1 MSTVKISQLPLISQ
15 INANTSNTLFAGV
28 DIPTGATGK
37 MTAHTLAQGL
47 YSNEVLNVGVNQQNL
62 PNTIAQFALAGESYI
77 QTNLVNT
84 NDGGTAD
91 IVVTANVG
99 SGGSD
104 STNFIDM
111 GWANKNY
118 QAGSEFNNIGNAVQP
133 NDGYLY
139 VQGTNGQ
146 TTGNLVLGTTSTGT
160 QLKFTVGGGQA
171 SNIVARFTSTALV
184 LNTQSHLTFS
194 DGSNQYVAAAPAN
207 YTQSAFDAANTNAG
221 AISVIQGV
229 NVTQNTNLTAV
240 NQYAA
245 SAYNLANTNVSNI
258 LGANAYSL
266 QVNQYAAAAFAQAN
280 VTVGVDATQNTNIT
294 AVNQFAASAYNTAN
308 NALANTTGTFAGDL
322 TTTGNVTTNFV
333 RSKYNS
339 INDNAPL
346 ASFVA
351 TASGSSLTPSNSGYI
366 VQVVGREGIPSR
378 IALDAIGT
386 GAVPNYLT
394 RHVRGVA
401 NTPTPTQSG
410 DIIGRFS
417 SFGYGNTTFNT
428 ASDARIDMGAID
440 NFTDSA
446 HGTIIQLYATP
457 AGANVTKLTASFG
470 TSNTSLLSSNTYVSG
485 NLSVAGSI
493 STGNLGVT
501 GTANVSGTFN
511 VVGVISG
518 NAQVILSNTNFSATE
533 SALTISASPTIATPA
548 NDGYMMHISGKNGVP
563 SRIVSDSYGTGAY
576 SVYASRTARGTVG
589 TPLPVQ
595 SGDIIGRFSANGY
608 GNTKFQQ
615 FGTGRIDFIAVENY
629 TDANTGSQI
638 KFWNC
643 PTGSNT
649 LTNIMTLNGDSA
661 SFTGVVNPTKGFI
674 YTPNVLS
681 GITTTLNL
689 DIANNSLYSF
699 KTNATTTINLS
710 NFQAGKVVEVW
721 LTNTD
726 TGGGSNHTIT
736 HGCYANNS
744 TIGATSFTLTSLHSA
759 YIRYFS
765 IDGDLANTY
774 CQISYS

>member
-37 MTAHTLAQGL
+37 ITAHTLAQGL

-84 NDGGTAD
+84 NDDGTAD

-118 QAGSEFNNIGNAVQP
+118 QAGLEFNNIGNAVQP

-207 YTQSAFDAANTNAG
+207 YTQSAFDAANTNAT

-229 NVTQNTNLTAV
+229 NLTQNTNTTAV

-245 SAYNLANTNVSNI
+245 AAYTQANTNASAI

-294 AVNQFAASAYNTAN
+294 AVNQFAQSAYNVAN

-333 RSKYNS
+333 RSRNTT
-339 INDNAPL
+339 INDNTPL
-346 ASFVA
+346 AQF
-351 TASGSSLTPSNSGYI
+351 SGNLNTLNPSNSGYI
-366 VQVVGREGIPSR
+366 IHAIGREGITSR
-378 IALDAIGT
+378 IALDTSGAGT
-386 GAVPNYLT
+386 VPNYLT
-394 RHVRGVA
+394 RHVRGTVA
-401 NTPTPTQSG
+401 APTPSQSG

-428 ASDARIDMGAID
+428 ASDARIDMGATE
-440 NFTDSA
+440 NFTDTA
-446 HGTIIQLYATP
+446 HGTSIQLWTTP
-457 AGANVTKLTASFG
+457 VGANTIRLS
-470 TSNTSLLSSNTYVSG
+470 TSVSSGNTSLYSSNTYVSG
-485 NLSVAGSI
+485 NLTVAGTTT
-493 STGNLGVT
+493 TGNIIPATANTYSLGTPTSRWGDVWIGPNTINITDSYTGNNAALTVANGVLQIGGANQLQVGQLKFIDNTIQSTSPNVNIQVGYTTDAANVTINRNMTVT
-501 GTANVSGTFN
+501 GKLSVSNTIYAANGFVNKTTSYPAAQTAISINMSTDTWVKCNVGASLAITPTTFMPGAEVIVIVTNPNTGPSGT
-511 VVGVISG
+511 
-518 NAQVILSNTNFSATE
+518 
-533 SALTISASPTIATPA
+533 
-548 NDGYMMHISGKNGVP
+548 
-563 SRIVSDSYGTGAY
+563 R
-576 SVYASRTARGTVG
+576 
-589 TPLPVQ
+589 
-595 SGDIIGRFSANGY
+595 
-608 GNTKFQQ
+608 
-615 FGTGRIDFIAVENY
+615 
-629 TDANTGSQI
+629 
-638 KFWNC
+638 
-643 PTGSNT
+643 
-649 LTNIMTLNGDSA
+649 
-661 SFTGVVNPTKGFI
+661 
-674 YTPNVLS
+674 
-681 GITTTLNL
+681 
-689 DIANNSLYSF
+689 
-699 KTNATTTINLS
+699 
-710 NFQAGKVVEVW
+710 
-721 LTNTD
+721 
-726 TGGGSNHTIT
+726 TIT
-736 HGCYANNS
+736 HGCSALNS
-744 TIGATSFTLTSLHSA
+744 SVGATNFTLGATTTA
-759 YIRYFS
+759 FIKYYCFN
-765 IDGDLANTY
+765 GDLANTY
-774 CQISYS
+774 VQVNYS